1 MYSRGS
7 VTGMINKVKKYLK
20 SLANEYSPTELKI
33 KVKEIV
39 QHPDLTEIEQ
49 WLIYYTYGE
58 QRMVVNTCRKLGL
71 QETQYYVTQNLALI
85 KLYYIL
91 GL

>member
-1 MYSRGS
+1 
-7 VTGMINKVKKYLK
+7 MIQKVKKYLK
-20 SLANEYSPTELKI
+20 DIAKNHTQTETKQI
-33 KVKEIV
+33 VKKLV

-58 QRMVVNTCRKLGL
+58 DRMVINTCYKLGL
-71 QETQYYVTQNLALI
+71 SEAQYFNTQKLAFT

>member
-1 MYSRGS
+1 MK
-7 VTGMINKVKKYLK
+7 NKAKNYLK
-20 SLANEYSPTELKI
+20 TLDKYKI
-33 KVKEIV
+33 KEIV
-39 QHPDLTEIEQ
+39 KHPDLTEIER

-58 QRMVVNTCRKLGL
+58 DRMVINTCYKLNISER
-71 QETQYYVTQNLALI
+71 QFHNIKDIALT